1 MNVVISASADPRGN
15 VVTTS
20 NGTDTQ
26 RDVVAQAAV
35 ASVVTITN
43 RLRAAG
49 VSVSTG
55 EVLDAIRALTCVD
68 IESRTQVRIALRSA
82 LIKDASKFADFDRI
96 FDEVYPRAQIQ
107 RPDAITHG
115 DPSESSPDVG
125 ELVRALQE
133 DDLDQVRHLLD
144 PAVDAYSGVHAARS
158 VEHHTQRVLRRM
170 DLAEIYRRYLTADE
184 ERSEFDRALA
194 GSEAQRAMDQMRDL
208 IERMVAERLP
218 PASHQPVNS
227 DLAEIDL
234 LHANPEELIKLRQ
247 ALRPL
252 ARQLAARLGQRKR
265 RGAGSLDMRRTIRA
279 SIGTGGVPV
288 APALRRRRP
297 TRPDLVVLC
306 DLSGSTAEFAPF
318 ILALLQAVH
327 QEFSRVRSFV
337 FVDGIVE
344 ITKLLDSS
352 PGVIDPRHLLDRRG
366 LVAGDGRS
374 DYQRAFRT
382 FLGTWPDSVTARTTV
397 LIVGDARSHDRE
409 PALSE
414 VAELSRTSRRLF
426 WFNPEPAEQ
435 WDTDDSRCSDYANLC
450 NAVFEVGTLR
460 QLVESVAAIA

>member
-1 MNVVISASADPRGN
+1 MVSP
-15 VVTTS
+15 S
-20 NGTDTQ
+20 NAAQGQ
-26 RDVVAQAAV
+26 SDVVAEAAI
-35 ASVVTITN
+35 ASVVALAH
-43 RLRAAG
+43 RLRGSG
-49 VSVSTG
+49 VAVSTG
-55 EVLDAIRALTCVD
+55 EVLDSVRALAVVD
-68 IESRTQVRIALRSA
+68 VESRAQVRMALRSA
-82 LIKDASKFADFDRI
+82 LVKDATKFADFDRI
-96 FDEVYPRAQIQ
+96 FDEIYPRAVMQ
-107 RPDAITHG
+107 RPDAIAEGT
-115 DPSESSPDVG
+115 PPDSAPDAG
-125 ELVRALQE
+125 ELIRALQE
-133 DDLDQVRHLLD
+133 GDLEQVRHLLD
-144 PAVDAYSGVHAARS
+144 PAVDAYSGVEAQRS

-170 DLAEIYRRYLTADE
+170 DLAEIYRRYLTADQ

-194 GSEAQRAMDQMRDL
+194 GGEAQRAMDQMRDL
-208 IERMVAERLP
+208 IERMVAQRLP
-218 PASHQPVNS
+218 PAQHQPVNS

-234 LHANPEELIKLRQ
+234 LHANPDELIKLRQ

-327 QEFSRVRSFV
+327 QEFARVRSFV
-337 FVDGIVE
+337 FVDGVVE
-344 ITKLLDSS
+344 ITNLLDSS

-409 PALSE
+409 PALAE

-450 NAVFEVGTLR
+450 NAIFEVGTLR